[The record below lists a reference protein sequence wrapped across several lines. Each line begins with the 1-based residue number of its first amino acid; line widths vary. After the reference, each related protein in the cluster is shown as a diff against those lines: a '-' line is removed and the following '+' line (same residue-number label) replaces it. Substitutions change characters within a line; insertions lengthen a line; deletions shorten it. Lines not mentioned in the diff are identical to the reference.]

1 MELVI
6 DKNLLHLQNILFDL
20 DNYKFDTDV
29 TKLLNDLMLLVN
41 DKLYSNF
48 DISKYDV
55 DVLNSKDLI
64 LKFYANN

>member
-6 DKNLLHLQNILFDL
+6 DKNILHLQNILFDL

-29 TKLLNDLMLLVN
+29 TKLLDDLMLLVN

-48 DISKYDV
+48 DTSKYDV